1 MDDSA
6 GFLSQPGSAQTASQR
21 PGRLAAYGTTVFAEM
36 SALAVAHGAINLGQ
50 GFPDGHGPEAVL
62 EAAVAAIRRGAN
74 QYPPGRGVPEL
85 LRAISAHEERWWSQR
100 YDPDSE
106 ILVTA
111 GATEAIAAAV
121 LGLCEP
127 GDEVITFE
135 PYYDSY
141 AATIELAG
149 ARRRV
154 VRLWAPGW
162 GFDEAELRAAVTPAT
177 RLVLLNSPHNPT
189 GKVFSREELEVV
201 ARLCVE
207 HDLVAVTDEVYEHL
221 VFDGDHVPLASL
233 PGMRERTVKISSAG
247 KTFSVTGW
255 KIGWVLGPAVLVDA
269 VRSVKQF
276 LTYASGTP
284 LQYAVAVGLELDDE
298 FFVSA
303 TEALRARRD
312 QFCDGLSRLGW
323 DVTRPQATYFATVDI
338 GQFGVEDGWAF
349 CRSLVA
355 DPGVAAI
362 PTEVFFDDARAGRTR
377 IRFAFC
383 KRAEVIDEALRRL
396 AGVPLKPAP

>member
-6 GFLSQPGSAQTASQR
+6 GFLKPPGSAETASQR

-36 SALAVAHGAINLGQ
+36 SALALARGAINLGQ
-50 GFPDGHGPEAVL
+50 GFPDEDGPKAVL
-62 EAAVAAIRRGAN
+62 EAAVDAIRRGAN

-85 LRAISAHEERWWSQR
+85 LRSIAAHEERWWSQR
-100 YDPDSE
+100 YDADSE

-111 GATEAIAAAV
+111 GATEAIAAAM
-121 LGLCEP
+121 LGLCQP
-127 GDEVITFE
+127 GDEVVTFE

-154 VRLWAPGW
+154 VRLRAPDW
-162 GFDEAELRAAVTPAT
+162 SFDEGELRAAVTPAT

-207 HDLVAVTDEVYEHL
+207 HDLIAVTDEVYEHL
-221 VFDGDHVPLASL
+221 VFDGDHIPLASL
-233 PGMRERTVKISSAG
+233 SGMRERTVKISSAG

-255 KIGWVLGPAVLVDA
+255 KIGWLLGPAALVDA

-284 LQYAVAVGLELDDE
+284 LQYAVAIGLELDDDY
-298 FFVSA
+298 FVSA
-303 TEALRARRD
+303 AEALRARRD
-312 QFCDGLSRLGW
+312 RFCDGLGRLGW
-323 DVTRPQATYFATVDI
+323 DVSRPQATYFATVDI
-338 GQFGVEDGWAF
+338 GQFGAEDGWAF

-355 DPGVAAI
+355 DPAVAAI
-362 PTEVFFDDARAGRTR
+362 PTEVFFDDALAGRTR

-383 KRAEVIDEALRRL
+383 KRPEIIDEALRRL
-396 AGVPLKPAP
+396 AGVPLKAVT

>member
-1 MDDSA
+1 
-6 GFLSQPGSAQTASQR
+6 
-21 PGRLAAYGTTVFAEM
+21 VFAEM

-50 GFPDGHGPEAVL
+50 GFPDDDGPEAVL
-62 EAAVAAIRRGAN
+62 GAAVDAIRRGAN

-85 LRAISAHEERWWSQR
+85 LQAIATHEQRWWAQR
-100 YDPDSE
+100 YDPDAE

-121 LGLCEP
+121 LGLCQP

-154 VRLWAPGW
+154 VTLRAPGW
-162 GFDEAELRAAVTPAT
+162 GFDEEELRAAVTPST

-189 GKVFSREELEVV
+189 GKVFSREELEAV

-207 HDLVAVTDEVYEHL
+207 HDLLAITDEVYEHL
-221 VFDGDHVPLASL
+221 VFDGVHVPLAGL

-255 KIGWVLGPAVLVDA
+255 KIGWVLGPAALVDA

-284 LQYAVAVGLELDDE
+284 LQYAVAVGLGLDDDY
-298 FFVSA
+298 FVSA
-303 TEALRARRD
+303 GEALRARRD
-312 QFCDGLSRLGW
+312 QFCGGLGRLGW

-338 GQFGVEDGWAF
+338 GQFGEEDGWAF

-362 PTEVFFDDARAGRTR
+362 PTEVFFDDASAGRTR

-383 KRAEVIDEALRRL
+383 KRADVIDEALRRL
-396 AGVPLKPAP
+396 ARVPLKPAL

>member
-1 MDDSA
+1 
-6 GFLSQPGSAQTASQR
+6 
-21 PGRLAAYGTTVFAEM
+21 VFAEM

-50 GFPDGHGPEAVL
+50 GFPDSDGPDEL
-62 EAAVAAIRRGAN
+62 LDAAVDAIRGGAN

-85 LRAISAHEERWWSQR
+85 LRAIAAHEERWWELA

-111 GATEAIAAAV
+111 GATEAIAATI
-121 LGLCEP
+121 LGLCEA
-127 GDEVITFE
+127 GDEVVTFQ

-141 AATIELAG
+141 AAMIELSG

-154 VRLWAPGW
+154 VTLRAPQW
-162 GFDEAELRAAVTPAT
+162 GFDPDELAAAVTPAT
-177 RLVLLNSPHNPT
+177 RVILVNTPHNPT
-189 GKVFSREELEVV
+189 GKVFSVEELETI

-207 HDLVAVTDEVYEHL
+207 HDLIAVTDEVYEHL
-221 VFDGDHVPLASL
+221 VFEGNHVPLASL

-247 KTFSVTGW
+247 KTFSATGW
-255 KIGWVLGPAVLVDA
+255 KIGWVLAPPPLLDA

-284 LQYAVAVGLELDDE
+284 FQYAVATGLSMSDE
-298 FFVSA
+298 YFVSA
-303 TEALRARRD
+303 ATALKACRD
-312 QFCDGLSRLGW
+312 QLCDGLESIGW
-323 DVTRPQATYFATVDI
+323 SVARPQATYFAVVDI
-338 GQFGVEDGWAF
+338 RQFGERDGGAF
-349 CRSLVA
+349 CRRVVR

-362 PTEVFFDDARAGRTR
+362 PTEVLYDDKDAGRPL

-383 KRAEVIDEALRRL
+383 KRPEIIDEAVKRLRSVRL
-396 AGVPLKPAP
+396 ISGG